1 MDLRSSKLGKE
12 VSHRSKLIAKILNT
26 INTIDFHL
34 ENMEL
39 DVLGDAYEYF

>member
-26 INTIDFHL
+26 INMHMNI
-34 ENMEL
+34 
-39 DVLGDAYEYF
+39 